1 MSRTLRDRKTTL
13 NDDDAVAADA
23 AAAAGV
29 TPTPVGVFPAAE
41 TPASSQSKKVKK
53 YPCGKCCEEVSANV
67 RSLCCQVCELWF
79 HADCVPGMNKE
90 YFENCR
96 LTYALIGQTAFLCH
110 VCRRVVSKFKNTMK
124 EMQEKVEM
132 LGDRVAVLEMEKE
145 TLAQKIENM
154 ELRTSKVKED
164 LEGVEKEVVSG
175 MEKAKEEVKKDM
187 GREMKEREERSQN
200 VVFYGLEESREG
212 EVEARRKEE
221 TERVKEVVRKIG
233 VELKEEVEVKFRA
246 GKRKEGEGEKP
257 RPLIVKI
264 SDDETRERIFKDS
277 RNLARVPELRSVFVS
292 QDLTWAQR
300 EEARKE
306 EKELRELADRKT
318 EEAKKE
324 GKKGKF
330 LVVGQRGRRRVVWTD
345 RED

>member
-1 MSRTLRDRKTTL
+1 
-13 NDDDAVAADA
+13 
-23 AAAAGV
+23 
-29 TPTPVGVFPAAE
+29 
-41 TPASSQSKKVKK
+41 
-53 YPCGKCCEEVSANV
+53 
-67 RSLCCQVCELWF
+67 
-79 HADCVPGMNKE
+79 MNKE

-145 TLAQKIENM
+145 TLAQKVENM
-154 ELRTSKVKED
+154 ELKTSKVKEG

-200 VVFYGLEESREG
+200 VVFYGLEESKADQV
-212 EVEARRKEE
+212 EVRWKEE
-221 TERVKEVVRKIG
+221 KEKVEKVVKEIG
-233 VELKEEVEVKFRA
+233 VEMSEVVVKFRA
-246 GKRKEGEGEKP
+246 GKKGEGERAKP
-257 RPLIVKI
+257 RPLVVRIG
-264 SDDETRERIFKDS
+264 DDETRERIFRDS
-277 RNLARVPELRSVFVS
+277 RKLARVPAFKSVFVS

-306 EKELRELADRKT
+306 EKELRELAEKKT
-318 EEAKKE
+318 EEAKKD
-324 GKKGKF
+324 GKKGKY

>member
-1 MSRTLRDRKTTL
+1 MSRNLRERKTTL
-13 NDDDAVAADA
+13 SDDAVATEE

-29 TPTPVGVFPAAE
+29 TPASSGVFPAVEA
-41 TPASSQSKKVKK
+41 PASSQPKAKKH
-53 YPCGKCCEEVSANV
+53 PCGKCGKEVTENI
-67 RSLCCQVCELWF
+67 RSLCCQVCEFW
-79 HADCVPGMNKE
+79 HHSDCVPGMTKE

-96 LTYALIGQTAFLCH
+96 LTFALIGKTAFLCNI
-110 VCRRVVSKFKNTMK
+110 CQRVVSKLKNTIK
-124 EMQEKVEM
+124 EMNEKVEM
-132 LGDRVAVLEMEKE
+132 LTDRVMVLEMEKE
-145 TLAQKIENM
+145 TLAQKVENM
-154 ELRTSKVKED
+154 ELKTSKVKEG

-200 VVFYGLEESREG
+200 VVFYGLEESDGG
-212 EVEARRKEE
+212 EVEARRREE
-221 TERVKEVVRKIG
+221 REKVEDVVRKIG
-233 VELKEEVEVKFRA
+233 VELKGEVEVKFRA
-246 GKRKEGEGEKP
+246 GKKKEGEGEKP
-257 RPLIVKI
+257 RPLIVRI

-277 RNLARVPELRSVFVS
+277 RNLARVPAFRSVFVA

-306 EKELRELADRKT
+306 EKELREVAGKKT

-324 GKKGKF
+324 GKKGKY

>member
-1 MSRTLRDRKTTL
+1 
-13 NDDDAVAADA
+13 
-23 AAAAGV
+23 
-29 TPTPVGVFPAAE
+29 
-41 TPASSQSKKVKK
+41 
-53 YPCGKCCEEVSANV
+53 
-67 RSLCCQVCELWF
+67 
-79 HADCVPGMNKE
+79 
-90 YFENCR
+90 
-96 LTYALIGQTAFLCH
+96 
-110 VCRRVVSKFKNTMK
+110 
-124 EMQEKVEM
+124 
-132 LGDRVAVLEMEKE
+132 MEKE

-306 EKELRELADRKT
+306 EKELREVADRKT